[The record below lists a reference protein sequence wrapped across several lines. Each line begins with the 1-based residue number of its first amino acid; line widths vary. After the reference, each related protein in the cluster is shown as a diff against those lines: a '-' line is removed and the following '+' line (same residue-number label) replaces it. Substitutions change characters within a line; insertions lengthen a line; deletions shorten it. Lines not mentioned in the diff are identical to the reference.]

1 MRKFL
6 TVLEWILASIC
17 FILGILILFP
27 FDLLSFIFACV
38 WISFGIGIIVL
49 FEKWKRKISEKQFER
64 RNYRK

>member
-27 FDLLSFIFACV
+27 FDPLSFIFACI
-38 WISFGIGIIVL
+38 WFSFGIGIIVL
-49 FEKWKRKISEKQFER
+49 FEKWKGKLANKTPDR